1 MSSLNVADPEV
12 HASNARKLLTAQA
25 ALALLACLSASEF
38 AAWAAAQLA
47 LALWALSSFEL
58 GREDARAL
66 YCIATPLRWLLDAV
80 WYANLRARRSRKPQ
94 CPRPRARAPRVSAA
108 AASALTHSFGH
119 L

>member
-80 WYANLRARRSRKPQ
+80 WYANLRRAALAQASVPA
-94 CPRPRARAPRVSAA
+94 PARARATR
-108 AASALTHSFGH
+108 LRCCC
-119 L
+119 